1 MEVHAHSHTERKKWT
16 HYLWEFLMLFLA
28 VFSGFL
34 AENQREHMIEH
45 QREKKYIV
53 SLIEDLNTDI
63 SRISEYIRYREAKVK
78 NADTLIH
85 LLISREYIHAGSEI
99 YFLFIQSMR
108 GWAFI
113 PANGTMQQLKNS
125 GGLRLI
131 RKQDVVDSI
140 NTYDGRVASQQFQ
153 DGVEQNFL
161 NKLRDLTGDV
171 FDAGVFWKLII
182 RLQIKR
188 FVLQVTQN

>member
-1 MEVHAHSHTERKKWT
+1 MEVHAHTHTVPIAIGRKKWT
-16 HYLWEFLMLFLA
+16 HYLWKFLMLFLA
-28 VFSGFL
+28 VFCGFL

-108 GWAFI
+108 GWAF
-113 PANGTMQQLKNS
+113 NHLFHHRGQLS
-125 GGLRLI
+125 VYLRLL
-131 RKQDVVDSI
+131 DVPVPGMYGPSAD
-140 NTYDGRVASQQFQ
+140 
-153 DGVEQNFL
+153 E
-161 NKLRDLTGDV
+161 K
-171 FDAGVFWKLII
+171 
-182 RLQIKR
+182 
-188 FVLQVTQN
+188 